1 MHTFSAGY
9 ASGARHYSSMRSLDA
24 DFCQLASYRPTPQ
37 QGANGPDLSQ
47 LDNETLQGRRE
58 HELQGLDGKRHVALV
73 VISKKN
79 KKNTLENFNFWFET
93 KSKHSLVLPSF
104 QDNVGNKTP

>member
-9 ASGARHYSSMRSLDA
+9 TSGARHYSSMHSLDA
-24 DFCQLASYRPTPQ
+24 DFCQLASYRLLPSR
-37 QGANGPDLSQ
+37 ANGPDLSQ

-73 VISKKN
+73 MISKKN
-79 KKNTLENFNFWFET
+79 KKTLWGT
-93 KSKHSLVLPSF
+93 LISGSK
-104 QDNVGNKTP
+104 